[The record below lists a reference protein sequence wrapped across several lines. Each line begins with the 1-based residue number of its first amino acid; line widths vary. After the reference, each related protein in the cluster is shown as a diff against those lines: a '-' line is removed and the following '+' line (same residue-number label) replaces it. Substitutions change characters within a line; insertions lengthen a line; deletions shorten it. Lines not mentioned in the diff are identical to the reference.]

1 MVDKNFGSRV
11 SDRRHLTELNQDKIY
26 SSLGR
31 EKRLSSV
38 ERENK
43 LVSPE
48 KVLSLRRNSA
58 GTAADTVTQGAQPL
72 SSLLND
78 EVNGVGRSTSKTSR
92 DFAESRRYVSETY
105 QHESRSNH
113 LSSINKH
120 EYNSSEISSPIN
132 QVLASKNERSE
143 MKRAVVDN
151 ASNVKGKKSSDN
163 QTKFVHDWKWILIYL
178 TFNFSIV
185 HGVGCYAI
193 SSRLVGC
200 HGQNRYWA
208 QSRWQTK

>member
-1 MVDKNFGSRV
+1 MNPDVNNRSVNASLVDKSYSTSRA
-11 SDRRHLTELNQDKIY
+11 SDRRHLSELNQDKIY

-58 GTAADTVTQGAQPL
+58 GTGADAVTHTAQPL
-72 SSLLND
+72 SSLLNVAAD

-92 DFAESRRYVSETY
+92 DFGSESRRFVSESF
-105 QHESRSNH
+105 ESRSNH

-120 EYNSSEISSPIN
+120 TEYNSNELSSPLSH
-132 QVLASKNERSE
+132 VLANKTERTESSKR
-143 MKRAVVDN
+143 VDN
-151 ASNVKGKKSSDN
+151 ASNVKGK
-163 QTKFVHDWKWILIYL
+163 I
-178 TFNFSIV
+178 
-185 HGVGCYAI
+185 
-193 SSRLVGC
+193 
-200 HGQNRYWA
+200 
-208 QSRWQTK
+208 